1 MTFRS
6 RLAGLAAGA
15 LALPVVAL
23 LAVPAVAAEA
33 QTTCSSSQA
42 TVTFQD
48 GSSTCQGLG
57 LQLYTGTPAGPIIEV
72 CAGSGALAVPLAL
85 GQASLAPVT
94 PGTCA
99 SYSSGAL
106 ELPDAVLVVPGV
118 GLAGLPPGL

>member
-48 GSSTCQGLG
+48 GSSGL
-57 LQLYTGTPAGPIIEV
+57 TRV
-72 CAGSGALAVPLAL
+72 
-85 GQASLAPVT
+85 SL
-94 PGTCA
+94 
-99 SYSSGAL
+99 
-106 ELPDAVLVVPGV
+106 
-118 GLAGLPPGL
+118 